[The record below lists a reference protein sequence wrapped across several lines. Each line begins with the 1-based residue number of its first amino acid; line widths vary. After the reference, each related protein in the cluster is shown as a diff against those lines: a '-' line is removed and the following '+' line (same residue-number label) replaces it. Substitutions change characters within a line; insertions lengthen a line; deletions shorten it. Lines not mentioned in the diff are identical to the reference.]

1 MLANAQKLANTGR
14 ADVAD
19 MANATKSVAEVTVI
33 DAPAL
38 AKALAP
44 RLSKASSSSELRGTP
59 SLSLSNALAITKAS
73 STPIPSRTNGRMEW
87 TGPGADTK
95 EIP

>member
-1 MLANAQKLANTGR
+1 MLVNAHKLANADRAEVAN
-14 ADVAD
+14 

-44 RLSKASSSSELRGTP
+44 SPTL
-59 SLSLSNALAITKAS
+59 
-73 STPIPSRTNGRMEW
+73 
-87 TGPGADTK
+87 D
-95 EIP
+95 